1 MKDPEV
7 KIEYEDETVFEFDNF
22 SIVYNQTYGYWKV
35 VYYDNEDEQEE
46 IFTSVEDLP
55 KSLDISE
62 ELFNSLRKI
71 VEDASNSSQ

>member
-7 KIEYEDETVFEFDNF
+7 KIEYENEAVFEFDNF
-22 SIVYNQTYGYWKV
+22 SIIYNQTYGYWKV
-35 VYYDNEDEQEE
+35 IYYENEDEQEE

-55 KSLDISE
+55 KDLNVSE

-71 VEDASNSSQ
+71 VEDASSSG

>member
-7 KIEYEDETVFEFDNF
+7 KIEYEDEAVFEFDNF
-22 SIVYNQTYGYWKV
+22 SLVYNQTHGYWKV
-35 VYYDNEDEQEE
+35 LYYENEDEQEE

-55 KSLDISE
+55 KSLNVSE

-71 VEDASNSSQ
+71 VEDASSSSQ